1 MKVSQINLHHSKAA
15 SAALVLRLATGT
27 EDLICIQEPWLY
39 KDWVRGLNKDGYSI
53 LYAAGPGKTRACIM
67 VKSNLKAF
75 ILSDFSDKDTC
86 TIALENKR
94 RVVWFMSCYMAH
106 DHGDDPPNS
115 MTRKAMSNANRKN
128 IPLVICADANAHHTI
143 WGSSDIN
150 QRGESLLNFIVDNK
164 LTIVNRGNEPT
175 FIVTNRREVLDVTL
189 ISDKFSYLISDWS
202 VSKDCSFSDHLYI
215 DFNFSIEVDKVEHY
229 LNRRKT
235 NWSTHSKVLS
245 DMLPSCP
252 TSIDDKSSLDSAVV
266 SLTKALADA
275 TEKSCMKTIRKG
287 KAKPAWWN
295 AEIAEKRKECRK
307 LFNEAKVYGN
317 WSTYKSS
324 CNKFKNLVRK
334 AKRQSWRKYCSG
346 IENSSETSRLRKI
359 LSLNPTIPSY
369 IQKTDGSWTTS
380 SKDTLEVLMDTHFP
394 GCKELDTLPMEN
406 LNTDVQDISGIPI
419 TQDRIRWAVKSFSP
433 FKSPGPDGII
443 PADLQNNIDLLLP
456 WLMKIFKAC
465 LQLSH
470 VPSIWTTYKIV
481 FIPKGGKTSHTKAKD
496 FRPIS
501 LSSFLLKTLERI
513 IDTFIRSSL
522 NAEDLSNTQHA
533 YMKGKS
539 TETALHTLVGHIE
552 RSLHYKEYTLVAF
565 LDIEG
570 AFNNVKPESVLDA
583 MRQLRIDA
591 AVTSFVEKLLNFRRI
606 ESNLGVSNIQKIAT
620 RGTPQ
625 GGVLS
630 PLLWNI
636 NINTLLKA
644 MEMTCCKTVAYADD
658 VAVVATG
665 KDLNILSE
673 ILESALNLLAK
684 WCQGCGLGVNPTKTE
699 LVLFTRRYRIPKF
712 NTPRINGVSLSLS
725 NEAKYLGLI
734 LDSKLNWNLN
744 TNNRT
749 TKAVNALYC
758 CKKAIGLNWGLN
770 PRNAYWLCNCVIRPI
785 LFYGATVWW
794 PALEKSY
801 QQAKFERIMRMMS
814 IMTTGALRTTPSKA
828 LFTILNWLPP
838 DIAAK
843 KIAAQTALRLCA
855 TRAWKYQGYGHAN
868 ILGNIYR
875 EYKVDYSIPTPFFDS
890 GFMVHIPDGSYYDN
904 GLHTSKTEL
913 VLFTRRYRIPKF
925 NTPRINGVS
934 LSLSNEAKYLGL
946 ILDSKLNWNLNTNN
960 RTTKAVNALYCCKKA
975 IGLNWGLNPRN
986 AYWLCN
992 CVIRPILFYGATVWW
1007 PALEKSY
1014 QQAKFE
1020 RIMRMMSIMT
1030 TGALRTT
1037 PSKALF
1043 TILNWLP
1050 PDIAAKKIA
1059 AQTALRLC
1067 ATRAWK
1073 YQGYGHA
1080 NILGNIYREYKVDY
1094 SIPTPLFDSG
1104 FMVHI
1109 PEGSYY
1115 DNGLHTSEEEIQ
1127 IFTDGSKSKDRVGIG
1142 IFSEQLDLKL
1152 SHTLP
1157 NYCSVIQAEIMA
1169 IKTAVQWIQY
1179 MDISNKDIRIFTDSK
1194 AALSSLSGVY
1204 TTSKIVRECR
1214 MSLEEI
1220 ASHSN
1225 VTLTWVPGHRDIY
1238 GNCVA
1243 DSLARAGAGQNH
1255 HGHICDIGAPLSV
1268 CKQLISRE
1276 FHLKGM
1282 ERWTTESTCVET
1294 RKIWP
1299 LMEERRTAQLLNL
1312 SRSHLRNLIGV
1323 ITGHW
1328 PFGIHAKRLG
1338 IHHYDYCRSCK
1349 DEEEEE
1355 TTEHLL
1361 CHCPIFEYQRHQLFG
1376 LQRITDKSCLSRV
1389 DPSRLNSFIVTT
1401 RWFAG
1406 PNGQEV

>member
-128 IPLVICADANAHHTI
+128 IPLVICADVNAHHTI

-235 NWSTHSKVLS
+235 NWTTHSKVLS

-359 LSLNPTIPSY
+359 LSLNPTIPTY

-380 SKDTLEVLMDTHFP
+380 SKDILEVLMETHFP
-394 GCKELDTLPMEN
+394 GCKELDTLPREN

-699 LVLFTRRYRIPKF
+699 LVLFTRRYK
-712 NTPRINGVSLSLS
+712 
-725 NEAKYLGLI
+725 
-734 LDSKLNWNLN
+734 
-744 TNNRT
+744 
-749 TKAVNALYC
+749 
-758 CKKAIGLNWGLN
+758 
-770 PRNAYWLCNCVIRPI
+770 
-785 LFYGATVWW
+785 
-794 PALEKSY
+794 
-801 QQAKFERIMRMMS
+801 
-814 IMTTGALRTTPSKA
+814 
-828 LFTILNWLPP
+828 
-838 DIAAK
+838 
-843 KIAAQTALRLCA
+843 
-855 TRAWKYQGYGHAN
+855 
-868 ILGNIYR
+868 
-875 EYKVDYSIPTPFFDS
+875 
-890 GFMVHIPDGSYYDN
+890 
-904 GLHTSKTEL
+904 
-913 VLFTRRYRIPKF
+913 IPKF